1 MPPTQLSTACAL
13 HLCRA
18 CEQHPAAAAGTPVED
33 SARKWLQ
40 AQGGAVRCVRDVRVR
55 DDEEECVPGR
65 DLAGRLSTLLASL
78 PALTSIG
85 GLVLEFT
92 GTTAA
97 AHQAFLAGAARAIA
111 RCSSLQ
117 QLDLLIQLDAGLAG
131 QPPLA
136 LVRELASVRTLED
149 LRLKFEAGEASR
161 ADWPA
166 PFCLA
171 HLVAGLAGLPR
182 LRALYLMVVD
192 VNDFDVG
199 ATLPACVSR
208 LAQLTRL
215 TLSGFHGLC
224 CERGWARL
232 PALAELYFDECVFAS
247 DGESALPGM
256 AGLVALTS
264 FHVWKCPS
272 LRMLP
277 ASLWGLTQ
285 LRDLAHGGDY
295 SGLGLAPHDALPLTF
310 VPAGGAPC
318 FASLT
323 DLMLAGSRL
332 QAFPTGAL
340 AATRLSHLDL
350 MGCCFEQ
357 LPEVVSELIG
367 LEELCLGRHAAV
379 GSQIGGT
386 LDARALGSLAGF
398 PSLRHLQVGSSEL
411 LLCPSFQAAAAH
423 PRLERLLLTVSY
435 PAPGPSFRAVLGF
448 VTGLLQRGRP
458 DVLELHRSVV
468 TGAARR
474 NSRNFRAALEGWGY
488 SLSNADSHDLV

>member
-1 MPPTQLSTACAL
+1 
-13 HLCRA
+13 
-18 CEQHPAAAAGTPVED
+18 VEA

-40 AQGGAVRCVRDVRVR
+40 VHGGAVKRVRNVRVR

-149 LRLKFEAGEASR
+149 LSLIFEAGRAGR

-166 PFCLA
+166 PFSLA

-182 LRALYLMVVD
+182 LRALYLMVED
-192 VNDFDVG
+192 DDFGVG

-215 TLSGFHGLC
+215 TLSGFQGLC

-232 PALAELYFDECVFAS
+232 PALAELCFDECLFAS

-264 FHVWKCPS
+264 FTVWKCPS

-285 LRDLAHGGDY
+285 LRYLAHGGDY
-295 SGLGLAPHDALPLTF
+295 SGLGLAPHDALPFTF

-340 AATRLSHLDL
+340 AATRLTHLDL
-350 MGCCFEQ
+350 MDCCFEQ
-357 LPEVVSELIG
+357 LPEGVSVLTG
-367 LEELCLGRHAAV
+367 LEDLCLGRHAAV
-379 GSQIGGT
+379 DSGVGGT

-398 PSLRHLQVGSSEL
+398 PSLRRLQVFNSEV

-423 PRLERLLLTVSY
+423 PRLERLQLSVSY

-468 TGAARR
+468 TGAGRR

-488 SLSNADSHDLV
+488 PLSNADSHDLV